1 MNSNSQ
7 AASDGNNSH
16 QRQVMIWDGADQLE
30 GVLSIPAGARA
41 LVVFAYERMGSAEH
55 IPDALNT
62 LADRM
67 RQAGLATLSVNLLT
81 PENEALDTA
90 TGFFRENVSVL
101 HHRILGITNWI
112 IDNPTTQSIHIG
124 YFGVGVSAAAA
135 LAAAAIRPDA
145 IHAVVAIDPRFDLVS
160 SYLPRLVARTLVI
173 SGERN
178 TQALDMSRK
187 AFPQFASDT
196 KLDIVREARE
206 RGLANT
212 LEAIPGVANVFEN
225 EQSLQK
231 VAQLATW
238 WCTHYL
244 SAS

>member
-7 AASDGNNSH
+7 AASDGNNGH
-16 QRQVMIWDGADQLE
+16 ERQVMVWDGADQLE

-41 LVVFAYERMGSAEH
+41 LVVFAYERMGNAEN
-55 IPDALNT
+55 IPDAL
-62 LADRM
+62 ADGM
-67 RQAGLATLSVNLLT
+67 RQEGLATLSVNLLT
-81 PENEALDTA
+81 AENEALDKA

-112 IDNPTTQSIHIG
+112 IANPPTQSIHIG
-124 YFGVGVSAAAA
+124 YFGIGVSAAAA

-196 KLDIVREARE
+196 RLDIVREARE
-206 RGLANT
+206 RGLANN

-225 EQSLQK
+225 DQSLQK

-238 WCTHYL
+238 WFTHYL
-244 SAS
+244 SAR

>member
-1 MNSNSQ
+1 MNSNSS

-16 QRQVMIWDGADQLE
+16 ERQVMVWDGADQLE

-41 LVVFAYERMGSAEH
+41 LVVFAYVRMSNAEP

-62 LADRM
+62 LADGM
-67 RQAGLATLSVNLLT
+67 RQEGLATLSVNLLT

-101 HHRILGITNWI
+101 HQRILGITNWI
-112 IDNPTTQSIHIG
+112 IANPVTQSIHIG

-160 SYLPRLVARTLVI
+160 SYLPRLVARTLII

-187 AFPQFASDT
+187 AFPQLASDT

-212 LEAIPGVANVFEN
+212 LETIPGVANVFEN

-231 VAQLATW
+231 VEQLATW
-238 WCTHYL
+238 WFTHYL
-244 SAS
+244 SAR